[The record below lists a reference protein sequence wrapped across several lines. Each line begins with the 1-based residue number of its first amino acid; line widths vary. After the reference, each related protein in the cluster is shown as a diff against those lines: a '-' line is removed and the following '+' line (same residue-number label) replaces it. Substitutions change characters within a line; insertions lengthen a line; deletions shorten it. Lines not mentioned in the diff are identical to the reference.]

1 MFLIQYAQC
10 KFINAEE
17 ITNLDCT
24 MSAGNN
30 IFFKIKNE
38 NYVFM
43 VSKDYEDSF
52 LNEFKNLDD
61 NNPGNKL
68 TKHNYK

>member
-1 MFLIQYAQC
+1 MFSIQYAKGQ
-10 KFINAEE
+10 FINAEE
-17 ITNLDCT
+17 ISVMDVLNP
-24 MSAGNN
+24 SGF
-30 IFFKIKNE
+30 IFFKLRNDDFNFRVE
-38 NYVFM
+38 
-43 VSKDYEDSF
+43 KDYKESF

>member
-1 MFLIQYAQC
+1 MFLIQYDKGQ
-10 KFINAEE
+10 FINAEE
-17 ITNLDCT
+17 LVRMDICNE
-24 MSAGNN
+24 SGFVIFNVKNN
-30 IFFKIKNE
+30 NRNIRVE
-38 NYVFM
+38 
-43 VSKDYEDSF
+43 KDYEESF

>member
-1 MFLIQYAQC
+1 MFSIQYDKGQ
-10 KFINAEE
+10 FINAEE
-17 ITNLDCT
+17 ITRLIIDSN
-24 MSAGNN
+24 SGF
-30 IFFKIKNE
+30 IYFKIKNDDYE
-38 NYVFM
+38 FRVI
-43 VSKDYEDSF
+43 KDYEDSF